1 MPNIRPPVE
10 YSFAGMFCALRVY
23 WVGGRAKVKRRKS
36 VVSRPESIRTMV
48 LVALVAGVPIF
59 GTIFVTASTS
69 EPDLSDLTPI
79 SQHADNY
86 LVLNW
91 SALLQDQAHVLN
103 TGLAIPAGAE
113 VQALGYMFESD
124 RSTSKDQW
132 VQDFVLLPEAG
143 NLMHP
148 AHRIRDQMIAVHLR
162 DGTRIQFSPR
172 SLVWVWGNLQAS
184 AGLGHSEAL
193 YRLERARAKPA
204 DKADI
209 QRYFK

>member
-1 MPNIRPPVE
+1 MPKL
-10 YSFAGMFCALRVY
+10 S
-23 WVGGRAKVKRRKS
+23 KRD
-36 VVSRPESIRTMV
+36 SIRALV
-48 LVALVAGVPIF
+48 LVAVVVGVPIL
-59 GTIFVTASTS
+59 GTIYVTASTS

-79 SQHADNY
+79 RQRADNY

-91 SALLQDQAHVLN
+91 PALLQDQAHVLN
-103 TGLAIPAGAE
+103 TGLVIPAGAE

-193 YRLERARAKPA
+193 YSLERARVKPA

>member
-1 MPNIRPPVE
+1 VGKRSNGKKLTVSRRDNIR
-10 YSFAGMFCALRVY
+10 ALVLI
-23 WVGGRAKVKRRKS
+23 
-36 VVSRPESIRTMV
+36 VV
-48 LVALVAGVPIF
+48 VAGVPIL

-79 SQHADNY
+79 RQHADNY

-91 SALLQDQAHVLN
+91 SALLQDHAHVLY
-103 TGLAIPAGAE
+103 TGRVIPAGAE
-113 VQALGYMFESD
+113 VQALGYMLDSD

-148 AHRIRDQMIAVHLR
+148 AHRIRDQMIAVHLE
-162 DGTRIQFSPR
+162 DGTRIQFAPR
-172 SLVWVWGNLQAS
+172 ALVWVWGNFRAS
-184 AGLGHSEAL
+184 AGLGARSEAL
-193 YRLERARAKPA
+193 YVLERARAKPA
-204 DKADI
+204 DRADI